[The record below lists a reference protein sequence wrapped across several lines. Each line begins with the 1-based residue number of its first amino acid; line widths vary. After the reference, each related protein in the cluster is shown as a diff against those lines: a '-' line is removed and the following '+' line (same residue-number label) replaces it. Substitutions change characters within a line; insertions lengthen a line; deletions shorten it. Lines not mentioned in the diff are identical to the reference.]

1 VLDGSRLVPMN
12 GEVMSARRRM
22 LFNGLIVASLAVDEQ
37 GNLLGRPRISA
48 PGLLDPEDSEADRVA
63 REFLDILRDLPAGLR
78 RDDVGLGEAARA
90 ALRRA
95 LGRRLGKRPM
105 VDVHLIRV

>member
-1 VLDGSRLVPMN
+1 
-12 GEVMSARRRM
+12 
-22 LFNGLIVASLAVDEQ
+22 
-37 GNLLGRPRISA
+37 
-48 PGLLDPEDSEADRVA
+48 
-63 REFLDILRDLPAGLR
+63 
-78 RDDVGLGEAARA
+78 LGEAARA

>member
-1 VLDGSRLVPMN
+1 
-12 GEVMSARRRM
+12 MSARRRM
-22 LFNGLIVASLAVDEQ
+22 LFNGLMVASLAVDQ
-37 GNLLGRPRISA
+37 AGNLLGQPKSA
-48 PGLLDPEDSEADRVA
+48 RPGLLDPDDPEADRVA
-63 REFLDILRDLPAGLR
+63 GSFGTCCAIFPPALR
-78 RDDVGLGEAARA
+78 RDDAGLGEAARA

>member
-1 VLDGSRLVPMN
+1 MK

-22 LFNGLIVASLAVDEQ
+22 LFNGIVVASLAVDQ
-37 GNLLGRPRISA
+37 AGQSARPA
-48 PGLLDPEDSEADRVA
+48 EDQRA
-63 REFLDILRDLPAGLR
+63 RPAGPGGSRSGPGR
-78 RDDVGLGEAARA
+78 RRFLPTYCAICRANLQAATMRGLQEAARA

-95 LGRRLGKRPM
+95 LGRKLGKRPM